1 MSTWFSRLFSNEEKL
16 KRKRLEDK
24 LARKKMVKYVKR
36 KLRLPGN
43 VSSSSSSLSSNA
55 SLATTNRKLRN
66 TVRKLNLFGVKTPR
80 KSHRHKSHRHR
91 SHRHKSHHKSH
102 RHKSHRHKSH
112 RKSRAERAEARQS
125 KANYHQ
131 SMANHHQSRA
141 KRHRARY
148 SSSSRSSSRS
158 SISQDYT
165 ILANLNPEEAGA
177 LEKAIQILQNIK
189 NKSAGVEVGAP
200 PPSAAVV
207 TAVVADAVQRA
218 SAAKE
223 PPPAASVAALHA
235 AADTAKPLEDATVK
249 AMQIVEDLKVLNE
262 SQAQIV
268 RDMMARGVDEG
279 VVQQTIAE
287 AKRSVELKTAEAQAL
302 LQVAEKAQEKAE
314 GAAEKLDAVLHK
326 NAPNGTLSKAA
337 TGIGGYVK
345 ENAGTILKI
354 TAALAVVGGASFYF
368 GGPVLA
374 AKATLGAIKTGY
386 EYGKG
391 YAGDAAQYVR
401 DAPSKLAEGARGLA
415 DAIDPTQPTWGQ
427 TIGRGALGVGRS
439 ALGAVDPR
447 TYYNWYYGTGAK
459 TGGRTR
465 RRKNIH

>member
-36 KLRLPGN
+36 KLRLPGS
-43 VSSSSSSLSSNA
+43 VSSSSSSSLSSNA
-55 SLATTNRKLRN
+55 SLATTNRKLRK
-66 TVRKLNLFGVKTPR
+66 TVNKLIKSDKHA
-80 KSHRHKSHRHR
+80 KSHRRSRRHR
-91 SHRHKSHHKSH
+91 SHRHRSH

-112 RKSRAERAEARQS
+112 R
-125 KANYHQ
+125 
-131 SMANHHQSRA
+131 
-141 KRHRARY
+141 
-148 SSSSRSSSRS
+148 SSWSSRSS
-158 SISQDYT
+158 SISQDYN
-165 ILANLNPEEAGA
+165 ILASLNPEEAGA
-177 LEKAIQILQNIK
+177 LERAIQILQNIK

-223 PPPAASVAALHA
+223 PPPAAAVAALHA
-235 AADTAKPLEDATVK
+235 AADTAKPLEDATLK
-249 AMQIVEDLKVLNE
+249 AMQTVEDLKVLNE

-268 RDMMARGVDEG
+268 KDMMARGVDPG
-279 VVQQTIAE
+279 VVQQVIAE

-302 LQVAEKAQEKAE
+302 LQQAEKAQEKAE

-326 NAPNGTLSKAA
+326 SAPNATLSKAS
-337 TGIGGYVK
+337 TGVGGYIK

-354 TAALAVVGGASFYF
+354 GAALAVVGGTYYL
-368 GGPVLA
+368 GGPALA

-391 YAGDAAQYVR
+391 YAGEAAQFVK
-401 DAPSKLAEGARGLA
+401 DAPSNLAAGVRDFANT
-415 DAIDPTQPTWGQ
+415 IDPTQPTWGQ
-427 TIGRGALGVGRS
+427 TIGRGALGVGRT

-447 TYYNWYYGTGAK
+447 TYYNWYYGAK